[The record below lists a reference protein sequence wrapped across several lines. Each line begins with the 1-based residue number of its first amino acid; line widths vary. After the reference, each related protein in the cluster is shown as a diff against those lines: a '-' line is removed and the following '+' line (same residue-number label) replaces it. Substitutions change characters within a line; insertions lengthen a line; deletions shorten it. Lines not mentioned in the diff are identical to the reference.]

1 MSNEL
6 LTNSDG
12 AVYQLT
18 LNRPR
23 RRNALTPDLARE
35 LAAHLDQ
42 VEETGAAELVILTG
56 AGGHFCAGLDL
67 YWLRSIEGGA
77 TVHDLQRGLGDF
89 QSVVLAI
96 VRCPVPV
103 IAVVRGTV
111 AGFGLDLAVACDLR
125 IAGAGATFTSAF
137 ACMGLVPDGGS
148 TFTLP
153 RLLGVGPALRLLM
166 AGETIDA
173 ARAQAIGLVDEVIDD
188 AGLDEGVRRMAEK
201 IFSGAPTSVRAI
213 KRLVRTGELGA
224 LEQTLAT
231 EGAAQLQ
238 ALQGPEFRRRL
249 EAFLA
254 R

>member
-1 MSNEL
+1 MSDEL
-6 LTNSDG
+6 LSQSDG
-12 AVYQLT
+12 AVCHLT

-23 RRNALTPDLARE
+23 RRNALTPNLARE
-35 LAAHLDQ
+35 LAEHLDR
-42 VEETGAAELVILTG
+42 VEADGNAGLVILTG

-67 YWLRSIEGGA
+67 HWLQSLEGRSS
-77 TVHDLQRGLGDF
+77 VHDLQRGLGDF
-89 QSVVLAI
+89 QSAVLAI

-103 IAVVRGTV
+103 IAVVRGTA

-137 ACMGLVPDGGS
+137 ARMGLIPDGGS

-153 RLLGVGPALRLLM
+153 RLVGVGAALRLLM
-166 AGETIDA
+166 AGETLDA
-173 ARAQAIGLVDEVIDD
+173 ARAQAIGLVDDVIDD
-188 AGLDEGVRRMAEK
+188 QTLDEGVRALAEK
-201 IFSGAPTSVRAI
+201 IFSGEPASIRAI
-213 KRLVRTGELGA
+213 KRLVRAGELGA

-231 EGAAQLQ
+231 EGAAQIQ
-238 ALQGPEFRRRL
+238 ALQGPQFRRRL